1 MHHQELIP
9 NLFRSEFSKIVSVL
23 CKTFGLANLQQAED
37 ITSETF
43 LVAMETWSLKGIPEN
58 PTAWL
63 YKVAQ
68 NKTKDFLK
76 REKVFNQ
83 KIEPN
88 LKLNKPTTDEFDIDL
103 SEKNIEDSQL
113 QMLFAICQP
122 TISNEAQIG
131 LALRILCGFGIN
143 EIASAFLTS
152 KETINK
158 RLLRAKGKLKETNE
172 ILEFPDE
179 TQLEKRLDNVLS
191 ILYLLFNEG
200 YYSSTKETPIR
211 KDLCY
216 EAMRLTYLLI
226 NTKITNLPKV
236 NALLSLMCFHASRF
250 DARTNDNNKLIMYYE
265 QDKTLWNYEL
275 IEKGEYFLSLSSQ
288 GEIITKY
295 HIEAYISFWHTKKDT
310 AKKWD
315 SILNLYNQLLQIN
328 YSPIVAL
335 NRTYALARANNIDEA
350 IVEIKKIDLPLNHLY
365 HCLISHLYE
374 DKNQKK
380 VIEHLNIA
388 LNLAHSQ
395 SDKDFIQKKLDNFSK

>member
-9 NLFRSEFSKIVSVL
+9 NLFRSEFSNIVSVL

-158 RLLRAKGKLKETNE
+158 RSKT
-172 ILEFPDE
+172 
-179 TQLEKRLDNVLS
+179 
-191 ILYLLFNEG
+191 
-200 YYSSTKETPIR
+200 R
-211 KDLCY
+211 K
-216 EAMRLTYLLI
+216 
-226 NTKITNLPKV
+226 
-236 NALLSLMCFHASRF
+236 
-250 DARTNDNNKLIMYYE
+250 
-265 QDKTLWNYEL
+265 NY
-275 IEKGEYFLSLSSQ
+275 
-288 GEIITKY
+288 
-295 HIEAYISFWHTKKDT
+295 
-310 AKKWD
+310 
-315 SILNLYNQLLQIN
+315 
-328 YSPIVAL
+328 
-335 NRTYALARANNIDEA
+335 
-350 IVEIKKIDLPLNHLY
+350 
-365 HCLISHLYE
+365 
-374 DKNQKK
+374 
-380 VIEHLNIA
+380 
-388 LNLAHSQ
+388 
-395 SDKDFIQKKLDNFSK
+395 